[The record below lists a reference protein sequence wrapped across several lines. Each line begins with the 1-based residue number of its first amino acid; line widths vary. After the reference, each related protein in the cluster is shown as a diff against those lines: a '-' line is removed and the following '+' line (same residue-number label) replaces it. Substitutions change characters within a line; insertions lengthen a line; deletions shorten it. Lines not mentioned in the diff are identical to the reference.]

1 MQLQFLHYRSVG
13 CLVWLVCHDLDG
25 ECESM
30 WVNVWVRSGWRITS
44 TSDESVECLGC
55 CQQSSQGGS
64 GPEALERRSRHF
76 EISNRE
82 EQDLKQNDSRPI
94 MTYPHPPIP
103 CETLCFF
110 SSDILQHR
118 KLFDSR
124 KTSLMR
130 SGDLRIS
137 EQTSRAFKLKGSDN
151 RVFATLLIWGRW
163 LQETVLKIRTRSSS
177 RNASVLKELSL
188 LAFQLCACIY
198 IYMYIL

>member
-1 MQLQFLHYRSVG
+1 MWYIMQLQFLHYRSVG
-13 CLVWLVCHDLDG
+13 CLVWFVCHDLDG

-110 SSDILQHR
+110 
-118 KLFDSR
+118 
-124 KTSLMR
+124 
-130 SGDLRIS
+130 
-137 EQTSRAFKLKGSDN
+137 
-151 RVFATLLIWGRW
+151 LLISCSTENCLIPGR
-163 LQETVLKIRTRSSS
+163 R
-177 RNASVLKELSL
+177 LS
-188 LAFQLCACIY
+188 CA
-198 IYMYIL
+198 LGTFENFGTDQPSF